1 MVSAVLDTP
10 VVEPLNF
17 RPQWPASV
25 LEKAA
30 QIRLFALDVD
40 GIMSDGKIYF
50 SASGDELKA
59 FNILDGLGLKQ
70 LMTAGIVVAVITGRC
85 SPLTEKRMTDLGIT
99 HLLQGREDKRT
110 ALLEIAD
117 RLGISASDTAYMGD
131 DLPDLPAL
139 RYAGLGITVPNG
151 YWLLQE
157 HADYCTRSRGGD
169 GAVREACDLILAAQG
184 KLDTALAP
192 YLQTV
197 SGAQSAP

>member
-1 MVSAVLDTP
+1 MDTSISG
-10 VVEPLNF
+10 

-25 LEKAA
+25 LAKAA
-30 QIRLFALDVD
+30 SIRLIALDVD
-40 GIMSDGKIYF
+40 GIMSDGKVYF

-70 LMTAGIVVAVITGRC
+70 LMAAGITVAVITGRR
-85 SPLTEKRMTDLGIT
+85 SPLTEKRMTDLGIV

-110 ALLEIAD
+110 ALLEIVD
-117 RLGISASDTAYMGD
+117 LLGIPASDIAYMGD

-139 RYAGLGITVPNG
+139 RYAGLSITVPNS
-151 YWLLQE
+151 YWLVKE
-157 HADYCTRSRGGD
+157 HADYCTRIRGGD

-192 YLQTV
+192 YLETHPNNR
-197 SGAQSAP
+197 GAENTP